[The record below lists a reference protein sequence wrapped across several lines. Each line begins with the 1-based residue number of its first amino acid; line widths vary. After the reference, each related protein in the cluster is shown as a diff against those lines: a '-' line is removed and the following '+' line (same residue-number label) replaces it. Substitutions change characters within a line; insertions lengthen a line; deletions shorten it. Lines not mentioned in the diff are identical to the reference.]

1 MTPRTPEGPR
11 RRPPPVGRRSI
22 DDTRALLIA
31 TGAEMVATESA
42 VTVGRID
49 LIDVCRRAGLTSAG
63 SAYKIWD
70 TQEDYRVD
78 LLRHVLSR
86 FIPGRHA
93 IDLVTAAVAEDPAA
107 LPPLPELIRTA
118 TGTTPADGDD
128 GARHFSVYVALWLAS
143 ADDEVLAREL
153 HDSDVAV
160 IDAYAR
166 LYDAVADAYGLE
178 WKPPFDAR
186 FFATMVAAL
195 TDGLTVRLGA
205 HGDVAGRTL
214 ARRVDDGPGEPTE
227 WSLLAC
233 AVDAFARAFSR
244 PRGATADPDALD
256 LDADGG

>member
-1 MTPRTPEGPR
+1 MTPSTPERPR
-11 RRPPPVGRRSI
+11 RRSPPVGRRSI

-31 TGAEMVATESA
+31 TGAEMVADESA

-49 LIDVCRRAGLTSAG
+49 LIDVCRQAGLTSVG

-86 FIPGRHA
+86 FIPGRDA
-93 IDLVTAAVAEDPAA
+93 IDLVTTAVAEDPAA
-107 LPPLPELIRTA
+107 LPSLAELIRTA
-118 TGTTPADGDD
+118 AATIPADGDD
-128 GARHFSVYVALWLAS
+128 GARHFSVYVGLWLAS

-153 HDSDVAV
+153 HDSDVAL
-160 IDAYAR
+160 IDAYAE
-166 LYDAVADAYGLE
+166 LYDAVIDAYGLE

-195 TDGLTVRLGA
+195 TDGLTVRSGA
-205 HGDVAGRTL
+205 PGEVMERTL
-214 ARRVDDGPGEPTE
+214 TRRVGDGPGEPTE

-233 AVDAFARAFSR
+233 AVDALAQAFSR
-244 PRGATADPDALD
+244 PRRAAAGDAPD